1 MSHDVFISYSGK
13 DKQTADALCHVLEQ
27 NKVSCWIAPRD
38 VTPGKPYAL
47 EIIEGIKNCKIVVI
61 VFSKNSNISEHVKN
75 ELQNAFAK
83 NKIIVPFIVDE
94 TPMDEEFD
102 YYLARKHWIV
112 AYPHPEVK
120 FKDLLE
126 VVINL
131 IGKSSTTTGNSE
143 KAELE
148 KKAKYYEDICN
159 KAMALRKYKELF
171 DMDKSN
177 MELRHK
183 IIQLQYEVDNARKK
197 DNSKYMIW
205 IIVGT
210 IFLIII
216 ACILGM
222 LE

>member
-1 MSHDVFISYSGK
+1 MFLLVIPAKTNRPPMPYVMFWSKTKYRVGLLH
-13 DKQTADALCHVLEQ
+13 AMLL
-27 NKVSCWIAPRD
+27 R
-38 VTPGKPYAL
+38 GKPYAL

-102 YYLARKHWIV
+102 YYLAHKHWIV

-183 IIQLQYEVDNARKK
+183 IIQLQYEVDNERKK